1 IVYNKIKTMK
11 HIMLRRIEMAKT
23 KIVVIQLKEIIY
35 TVIFAA
41 LGILLILLLIFMFN
55 GKDDETASLDT
66 NLYKAGVWNSSIA
79 LNDTAINLE
88 VVLDEN
94 HINSVRIINIDETI
108 TTLYPLVQPSLEEIA
123 IQLYDDVPI
132 DQVKITEDKMYTQKL
147 LIEAI
152 KLALDKA
159 KATQ

>member
-1 IVYNKIKTMK
+1 
-11 HIMLRRIEMAKT
+11 MAKT

-41 LGILLILLLIFMFN
+41 LGILLILLLIFMFS
-55 GKDDETASLDT
+55 GKDKEDVASETK
-66 NLYKAGVWNSSIA
+66 LYKAGVWTSSIP
-79 LNDTAINLE
+79 LSDTVINLE

-108 TTLYPLVQPSLEEIA
+108 TTMFPLVAPALDEISE
-123 IQLYDDVPI
+123 QLSNDVPI
-132 DQVKITEDKMYTQKL
+132 EQLELTDDSRYTKTL

-152 KLALDKA
+152 KVALDKA
-159 KATQ
+159 KVTP